1 MPDST
6 GGERPA
12 PGPRVVATDLDG
24 TLLRSD
30 YADSPRTR
38 RVLRDLDDAGIHVIF
53 VTARPPRWLPAL
65 ADLAGGHGTAVVL
78 NGAAVYDF
86 ASGTLEQVHAFERQA
101 AAALVDDLHAA
112 IPGLAF
118 VLERVDGPVYDPGF
132 TSEHPVPDD
141 VRRTDVATFLRS
153 DEPDVGPGAAVG
165 KILARHAELGHDEL
179 YARVAGTVG
188 DRAVLAYSGAHA
200 LAELTAPGVTKA
212 AGLARWCAA
221 HGVDPAEVWAFG
233 DMPNDV
239 PMLTWAGRGIAV
251 ANAHPDVLAAADDT
265 TASNDDDGV
274 AVYLERLL

>member
-1 MPDST
+1 MRRT
-6 GGERPA
+6 
-12 PGPRVVATDLDG
+12 PRVVATDLDG

-38 RVLRDLDDAGIHVIF
+38 EVLRGLDDAGVHVVF

-86 ASGTLEQVHAFERQA
+86 ASGALEQVHAFERAA
-101 AAALVDDLHAA
+101 AAALVDDLRAA

-118 VLERVDGPVYDPGF
+118 VLERMDGPVFDPGF
-132 TSEHPVPDD
+132 VSTHPVPDD
-141 VRRTDVATFLRS
+141 ARRVDVSSTLR
-153 DEPDVGPGAAVG
+153 DGDDPRDAGPGAAVG
-165 KILARHAELGHDEL
+165 KILARHASLGHDEL
-179 YARVAGTVG
+179 YARVADIVG
-188 DRAVLAYSGAHA
+188 ERAVLAYSGAAA

-221 HGVDPAEVWAFG
+221 HDVAPSDVWAFG
-233 DMPNDV
+233 DMPNDL
-239 PMLTWAGRGIAV
+239 PMLAWAGRGIAV
-251 ANAHPDVLAAADDT
+251 ANAHPDVLAAADDR

-274 AVYLERLL
+274 AVYLERLLG